1 MRIVFGGGL
10 IGKGWHLG
18 WLIFW
23 SRVSGFLAD
32 SSYEFYFTVLIWLT
46 VYVQTERCCINCYCP
61 LIFLAYFV
69 LLKVF
74 LVVIYFI
81 NNLFKFKSVYELTQ
95 VSIKISK
102 ISYFSFSFKLNE
114 KKKVALKNV
123 VWKGKLQ
130 REVGWSLTEGEGVG
144 RILKK
149 GGAWQ
154 GRCGEKIE
162 G

>member
-1 MRIVFGGGL
+1 M
-10 IGKGWHLG
+10 GKGWHLG

-23 SRVSGFLAD
+23 SRGSGFLAD
-32 SSYEFYFTVLIWLT
+32 SSYEFYFTVLIWPT

-102 ISYFSFSFKLNE
+102 ISYFSFSFQLNE
-114 KKKVALKNV
+114 KKKPLK
-123 VWKGKLQ
+123 KYDLQ
-130 REVGWSLTEGEGVG
+130 RGRGRGRAGGRGLQESFCWREVWYLMGEGWKYFRKVG
-144 RILKK
+144 LNK
-149 GGAWQ
+149 
-154 GRCGEKIE
+154 
-162 G
+162 

>member
-1 MRIVFGGGL
+1 M
-10 IGKGWHLG
+10 
-18 WLIFW
+18 
-23 SRVSGFLAD
+23 
-32 SSYEFYFTVLIWLT
+32 
-46 VYVQTERCCINCYCP
+46 
-61 LIFLAYFV
+61 FLAYFV